1 LNSTWEELFNRKK
14 ERGEKMKKLPV
25 LLALTLCFLFQNSA
39 MAAGTTKVAILD
51 MQRCLKESNEG
62 KRISAS
68 LTKELDAMQQR
79 YTKAQKELTDL
90 QKEID
95 KQSLMLSSEAKES
108 KQNEYDKKNRAL
120 TYLNQDLTEEAQ
132 TANTNAQQKILKELN
147 VIIQSV
153 AKQQTF
159 DLVLEKSSSGILFSS
174 DAVDITDQIIKEFNK
189 ANP

>member
-1 LNSTWEELFNRKK
+1 
-14 ERGEKMKKLPV
+14 MKKLPV